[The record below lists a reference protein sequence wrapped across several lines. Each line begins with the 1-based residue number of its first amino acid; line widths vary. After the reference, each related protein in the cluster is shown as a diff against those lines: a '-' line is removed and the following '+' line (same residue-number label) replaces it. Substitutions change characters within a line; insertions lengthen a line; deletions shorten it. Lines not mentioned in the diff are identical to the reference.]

1 MWILGV
7 DEQTI
12 IQILTKRTYAQRRE
26 IAFAYER
33 RAKKVRTI
41 TISLKGK
48 KKTNCLSLQTQIF
61 FLLSFMPLLYRI

>member
-41 TISLKGK
+41 ISLKRETTDK
-48 KKTNCLSLQTQIF
+48 LFYHSKH
-61 FLLSFMPLLYRI
+61 